1 MIKVYTGL
9 HVKYRLFLSEFTETW
24 ISSEYFPKM
33 LRLSNVTKIRLLGA
47 EFLNAGGRTGGET
60 YMTKLIVDFRDFATC
75 LRRNKFYV

>member
-1 MIKVYTGL
+1 
-9 HVKYRLFLSEFTETW
+9 
-24 ISSEYFPKM
+24 M

-75 LRRNKFYV
+75 L